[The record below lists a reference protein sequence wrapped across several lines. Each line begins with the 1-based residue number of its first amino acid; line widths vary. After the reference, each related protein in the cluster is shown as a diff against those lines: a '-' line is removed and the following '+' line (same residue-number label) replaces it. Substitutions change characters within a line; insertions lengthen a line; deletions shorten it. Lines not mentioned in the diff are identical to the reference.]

1 MSCNDKNNHE
11 YDSNCV
17 ADILKFIA
25 ELQDCA
31 TGPTSSGCATSCE
44 MPFLGAN
51 PAMPVAN
58 TRPVVIKP
66 KGCCDNF
73 TANFFLPGPGS
84 VGTFIS
90 GSTEIFRVESVDSS
104 CAVLR
109 PLTVRRGSAPPL
121 GGDVTFSDVFGP
133 TPGPG
138 EPPPTPPIQVGTLVA
153 TSSCI
158 TVDLEYFSSV
168 QCLPDVNIPGV

>member
-1 MSCNDKNNHE
+1 MSCNDKNN
-11 YDSNCV
+11 YDQDSSCV

-31 TGPTSSGCATSCE
+31 TGPTTSGCATSCE

-66 KGCCDNF
+66 RGCCDNF
-73 TANFFLPGPGS
+73 SANFFLPGPGPA
-84 VGTFIS
+84 GTFIS

-109 PLTVRRGSAPPL
+109 PLTVKRGSAAPL
-121 GGDVTFSDVFGP
+121 GNVVTFMDVFGP
-133 TPGPG
+133 TSAPG
-138 EPPPTPPIQVGTLVA
+138 EPTASPQVGTLVA

-158 TVDLEYFSSV
+158 TVDLAYFSSV